1 MKLISYKCGLMNSIN
16 KVNYIHSK
24 FSTFFAFLI
33 LIKVS
38 PLLIISV
45 ALGKILVFKLEL
57 KVWLFLFPFFMLTI
71 AMCYYL
77 IKEVKDNTY
86 QRILLTKD
94 SIEIKKFFDSTL
106 MFKFKD
112 VSRISFEWNR
122 TFRYIFGFRPTYRPN
137 GFPIS
142 NQNDRNAGGKNIII
156 KMYNGLTIKIYEH
169 QFSNSEE
176 LFNEIIERVKF
187 CNVKE

>member
-1 MKLISYKCGLMNSIN
+1 MNSIN
-16 KVNYIHSK
+16 KDNDIQSK

-57 KVWLFLFPFFMLTI
+57 KVWLFLFPFFILTI

-77 IKEVKDNTY
+77 IKEVRDNSY

-122 TFRYIFGFRPTYRPN
+122 TFRFILGFRPTYRPN

-142 NQNDRNAGGKNIII
+142 NQKDRNAGGKNIVI
-156 KMYNGLTIKIYEH
+156 KMHNGLTIKIYEH
-169 QFSNSEE
+169 QFSNAEE
-176 LFNEIIERVKF
+176 LFNELIEKTRAAHKA
-187 CNVKE
+187 